1 MMSNQDRVVSLKA
14 RHEALD
20 GRIKAEQCR
29 PYPDESTLHEL
40 KREKLRIKDEIA
52 NLV

>member
-1 MMSNQDRVVSLKA
+1 MSTQDRVVSLKA
-14 RHEALD
+14 RHEAIE
-20 GRIKAEQCR
+20 GRLKAEQCR
-29 PYPDESTLHEL
+29 PHPDLGTIHEL